1 MFPCGRPGLASPLFF
16 IRYDPARQLSG
27 RLVMPILVRYAPPGL
42 KAAQYDEVS
51 EKVQATLE
59 WPPDG
64 LILHVCFGP
73 DGDMRVSE
81 VWESREKLEA
91 FQEGLMPLLVAAGI
105 DVESNAPEF
114 LDVHSIESREYST
127 DNA

>member
-1 MFPCGRPGLASPLFF
+1 
-16 IRYDPARQLSG
+16 
-27 RLVMPILVRYAPPGL
+27 MPILVRYAPPGL
-42 KAAQYDEVS
+42 TAAQYDQVS

-64 LILHVCFGP
+64 LILHACFGS

-91 FQEGLMPLLVAAGI
+91 FQEGLMPLLAEAGI
-105 DVESNAPEF
+105 DAEGNPPEF
-114 LDVHSIESREYST
+114 FDVHAVESREYST
-127 DNA
+127 T